1 MWLLQTLNYKYE
13 TDVAFRVNVEGLPG
27 DVELDKEDTYFMARV
42 RDYGT
47 TLIGYEFKGAT
58 PLTVN
63 YKELIYSN
71 GRLVLPLITAMK
83 KIENEIGSSG
93 SVVRLLQDT
102 LVIDVKRD
110 VALLPVRLDGV
121 IDAADH
127 YMVTD
132 VEIVPSDVNVYA
144 IASDLE
150 SINEVRTEY
159 LVKKY
164 LKSGISFKASL
175 VAGDLMTIEP
185 STVDVHVSVQ
195 RLVEKRVNVPVDYIG
210 FPAGYSGLLPG
221 EVELSF
227 EVPESDAESIGAKE
241 FKVYVDYKELLSSG
255 TGKGEFTVL
264 PSSHRVVN
272 VKAKPSQITIR

>member
-13 TDVAFRVNVEGLPG
+13 TDVAFRVNVEGLPS

-63 YKELIYSN
+63 YEELIYIN
-71 GRLVLPLITAMK
+71 GRLVLPLFTAMK

-132 VEIVPSDVNVYA
+132 VEIVPSEVNVYA
-144 IASDLE
+144 TASDLE

-195 RLVEKRVNVPVDYIG
+195 RLVEKKVNVPVDYIG

-227 EVPESDAESIGAKE
+227 EIPESDAESIGAKE

-264 PSSHRVVN
+264 PSSHKVVN
-272 VKAKPSQITIR
+272 VKAEPSQITIR